1 MIGHRTIT
9 IEHLPNE
16 VFLGIFS
23 FHRLLSGSYLPLAVG
38 RPPSAAW
45 RWHTLA
51 HVCQRWRD
59 LIFSSLRQLEARLII
74 PRKSPKTPLDSWPA
88 LPLSVWYEG
97 NNNYVP
103 EAQEADV
110 AAAFEHSD
118 RIREIRLPVT
128 MGYSLWRSICNK
140 SFPELEHLTLVGPSR
155 VTPPPEFLGQT
166 TPLPRL
172 RRILLVSF
180 HLPALPQLLLSS
192 RGLVSLHLG
201 FSTLTRYGFISPQ
214 VLSTALS
221 STTQLEYLYITC
233 DRVRIESHPELTSP
247 NSSPHGLVVL
257 PALTYFS
264 CGRFIEYL
272 ENFVSWIHAPHLMRL
287 VVHADQSIFDVPQLS
302 QFISR
307 T

>member
-155 VTPPPEFLGQT
+155 VTPPPEFLGST
-166 TPLPRL
+166 TPPPRL
-172 RRILLVSF
+172 RRILGRFPPSCITPTSLVQPGSR
-180 HLPALPQLLLSS
+180 LSS
-192 RGLVSLHLG
+192 PWPFHPHSLWAH
-201 FSTLTRYGFISPQ
+201 FTRSPLHCI
-214 VLSTALS
+214 VLNNPA
-221 STTQLEYLYITC
+221 
-233 DRVRIESHPELTSP
+233 RVPSYH
-247 NSSPHGLVVL
+247 V
-257 PALTYFS
+257 
-264 CGRFIEYL
+264 
-272 ENFVSWIHAPHLMRL
+272 
-287 VVHADQSIFDVPQLS
+287 
-302 QFISR
+302 
-307 T
+307 